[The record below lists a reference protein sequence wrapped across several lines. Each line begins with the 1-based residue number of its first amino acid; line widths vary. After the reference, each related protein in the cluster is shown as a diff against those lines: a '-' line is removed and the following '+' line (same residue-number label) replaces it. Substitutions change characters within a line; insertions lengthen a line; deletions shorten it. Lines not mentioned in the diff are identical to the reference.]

1 MDGVLKEVRIPCS
14 YDNIKTAIQSATKSW
29 ISSLIKGYPE
39 DLSEFID
46 NVVNREFNL
55 DSNAIYTLKN
65 ENTMAVINCP
75 HAKVTIGELMV
86 NGKTKN
92 IDKYGIEFW
101 YNKTRLKYNPE
112 ENVVNVFHRDQYG
125 RANEEEYVG
134 RRRGS
139 KVLASMTS
147 VEGGSKE
154 FLEIAVK
161 KKEKNRKRLSDLMFR
176 EERKKQL
183 RDSFVGRMIIPL
195 TKAFEFNQK
204 NRSWPLTLGRETVGS
219 VDLCFNFVNQDMLSS
234 HDLFISQIS
243 CKVLENFNELWQLN
257 KTEPMR
263 PSVCQ
268 PPPSPFL
275 DKNADFTE
283 QPLRCHVEL
292 TLVGEVLEKYGS
304 SKNLQIGNL
313 SQGNEDASIMVDNI
327 EEDGKR
333 CEDMEE
339 NKIEISIN
347 NKKVE
352 SDVPDGT
359 HYLIPV
365 HSFMNDV
372 VLMETP
378 LKKDTHDSDQTFD
391 EKMSI
396 EGAVNW
402 PGKENENQKEEDH
415 TSLVKVPIRN
425 IPWKGGQI
433 IPVGSNKW
441 RLEFVCSEHG
451 YCDDGSVPFVEVVK
465 CLVFLLFHKQLS
477 KKENQEMLWWNGRLG
492 GNLISVVSVIYPFFT
507 GIEWEA
513 IESWALLKLAH
524 FFESLN
530 LSLVNRALKCIKNKE
545 ENQKVNGIIN
555 PIEKED
561 IIKSIASMCLHR
573 LSVFDFDEEE
583 EKMTSYDDSK
593 KLSSQRLAIDQARW
607 AVKNLT
613 MIYKDSCS
621 ELLEQFGG
629 YLSFYLVRK
638 YADLKDSYQ
647 HVPFS
652 KIILSFSSFE
662 KYLCQLSYQFGF
674 FGRAIWCSILSAKFF
689 EMFLPLVKNRMD
701 TLNQTQAED
710 IQEVHTN
717 LLLTFK
723 QLKSI
728 LPYCAHDKE
737 KLSKMLH
744 TLFEP
749 YLIPWS
755 RLVVLKA
762 EKQIDEVIRLEK
774 DKFANKDVPDSTDI
788 KKNMSG
794 FSNLSVIYEGSEDNS
809 WLAELEELKELEGAR
824 HVRQIFQTCVKAWEN
839 LEWDDSLKKTEFGV
853 TVFLKLHYLFIH
865 YIEGLKSIALENQR
879 LDLDELV
886 YILKS
891 LFHLQQEY
899 IVIFW
904 KKLSAEIYS
913 CQATTLL
920 IDKETS
926 DQIIQEVREN
936 VNCIKQK
943 LIHRFSVEKQ
953 EYLESFL
960 NQAFSTMRIEKIA
973 ISETGSMEKTFFFNC
988 NPFAACCRK
997 QSDEEDD
1004 GIRLVSLNREDS
1016 IPDLSHEKDLKSM
1029 KEHVENIISDFE
1041 HQVGKNVSDS
1051 DIDSTVID
1059 DVRSYFKGQIYQ
1071 VHLDNLKK
1079 YYILVKQKYIE
1090 LKNSNIYKF
1099 MESVLKIDSELRKNL
1114 NIENASE
1121 ELTKIAE
1128 ETILRLSSSSMLIS
1142 NYLNCLYD
1150 QTFNKD
1156 SHAGTV
1162 TYRGGVIGGETLLI
1176 SLKSVANL
1184 RPRLDEETC
1193 NFSIEGV
1200 ILPGGIDGKSKQST
1214 PTYKETTFH
1223 LFDMGGEDEGIP
1235 KDNQFSFSL
1244 PKEYQVGD
1252 PIKMFAEFRVYDHST
1267 SFCRKKK
1274 FLLGHVFQPVDVFP
1288 EFESLEEF
1296 GAKQYTSE
1304 EGIFKNY
1311 NISDIVDR
1319 SDDDKNETLCSYWNE
1334 LKCREDK
1341 VAISFVEAQN
1351 RMESLSLS

>member
-1 MDGVLKEVRIPCS
+1 MDGVLKEVKIPCS
-14 YDNIKTAIQSATKSW
+14 YENLKTAIQSATNHW

-39 DLSEFID
+39 DLSDFID

-65 ENTMAVINCP
+65 ENAMAVINCP
-75 HAKVTIGELMV
+75 HAKVKIGELMV

-92 IDKYGIEFW
+92 IEKYAIEFW

-112 ENVVNVFHRDQYG
+112 EKVVNVFHRDQYG
-125 RANEEEYVG
+125 KAKQDTCVG

-161 KKEKNRKRLSDLMFR
+161 KKEKSRKRLSDLMFR

-195 TKAFEFNQK
+195 TKAFESNQK

-243 CKVLENFNELWQLN
+243 RKVLENFNELWQLN
-257 KTEPMR
+257 ETEPRR
-263 PSVCQ
+263 PSVRQ
-268 PPPSPFL
+268 LPPSSFL
-275 DKNADFTE
+275 DKNTDFTE

-292 TLVGEVLEKYGS
+292 TKVGKLLEEYGS
-304 SKNLQIGNL
+304 SKNLKIGNV
-313 SQGNEDASIMVDNI
+313 SQGYQDASIMVNHM

-333 CEDMEE
+333 CEDNEE

-347 NKKVE
+347 NKVVE
-352 SDVPDGT
+352 SDSEDGT
-359 HYLIPV
+359 RYLIPV

-372 VLMETP
+372 VLMKTP
-378 LKKDTHDSDQTFD
+378 MKKDTNDSDQAID

-396 EGAVNW
+396 EGTVHW

-433 IPVGSNKW
+433 IPVGSYKC

-451 YCDDGSVPFVEVVK
+451 YCDDESVAFVEVVK

-477 KKENQEMLWWNGRLG
+477 KKEKLEILWWNGRLG

-530 LSLVNRALKCIKNKE
+530 LSLVNRALKCITNKE
-545 ENQKVNGIIN
+545 ENQRVNNIIN
-555 PIEKED
+555 PNEKED

-593 KLSSQRLAIDQARW
+593 KLSSQRLIIDQARW

-613 MIYKDSCS
+613 TIYEYSCS

-629 YLSFYLVRK
+629 YLSFYVVRK

-647 HVPFS
+647 HAPFS

-674 FGRAIWCSILSAKFF
+674 FGRAIWCSILATKFF
-689 EMFLPLVKNRMD
+689 EMFLPLIRNKMD
-701 TLNQTQAED
+701 TLSQTQSDD

-728 LPYCAHDKE
+728 LPHCTHDKE
-737 KLSKMLH
+737 KWSKMLH

-774 DKFANKDVPDSTDI
+774 DKFASKDVPDTRPGI
-788 KKNMSG
+788 
-794 FSNLSVIYEGSEDNS
+794 SNLPIIYEGSEDNIY
-809 WLAELEELKELEGAR
+809 LAELDELKELEGAR
-824 HVRQIFQTCVKAWEN
+824 HVRQIFQTCVRAWEN
-839 LEWDDSLKKTEFGV
+839 LDWDDSLKKTEFGV

-865 YIEGLKSIALENQR
+865 YIDGLKSIALENQS

-904 KKLSAEIYS
+904 KKLSAQIYS

-926 DQIIQEVREN
+926 DQIIKEVKEN
-936 VNCIKQK
+936 VNCIKEK
-943 LIHRFSVEKQ
+943 LIHRFSAEKQ
-953 EYLESFL
+953 EYLELFL
-960 NQAFSTMRIEKIA
+960 NHAFSTMRIENIA
-973 ISETGSMEKTFFFNC
+973 VSETGSVEKTIC
-988 NPFAACCRK
+988 NPFTACCRK

-1029 KEHVENIISDFE
+1029 KEHIENIISDFE
-1041 HQVGKNVSDS
+1041 YQVGKNVSDS
-1051 DIDSTVID
+1051 DIESAVID
-1059 DVRSYFKGQIYQ
+1059 DARSYFKGQIYQ
-1071 VHLDNLKK
+1071 VHLENLQKC
-1079 YYILVKQKYIE
+1079 YILVKQKYIE

-1099 MESVLKIDSELRKNL
+1099 MESVLNIDYELRKNL
-1114 NIENASE
+1114 NIESSSE
-1121 ELTKIAE
+1121 VLTKIAE
-1128 ETILRLSSSSMLIS
+1128 ETRLRLSSSSMLIS

-1162 TYRGGVIGGETLLI
+1162 TYRGGVIGGHTLLI

-1223 LFDMGGEDEGIP
+1223 LFDMGGEDGGLP
-1235 KDNQFSFSL
+1235 NDQQFSFSL
-1244 PKEYQVGD
+1244 PKEYQVGA
-1252 PIKMFAEFRVYDHST
+1252 PIKMFVEFRVYDHST
-1267 SFCRKKK
+1267 SFFRKKK

-1288 EFESLEEF
+1288 EFDSLDEF
-1296 GAKQYTSE
+1296 GAKHCTSE

-1319 SDDDKNETLCSYWNE
+1319 GDDGKNETLCSYWNE

-1341 VAISFVEAQN
+1341 LAINFVEAQN
-1351 RMESLSLS
+1351 RMQTLSLC